1 MAARY
6 VEQIIT
12 ISAVPASGSKT
23 QNTAL
28 STPASMVDIFKV
40 KVEPSIAGGTSELQ
54 IYKSDTFAAAKLLY
68 ALGPES
74 GTYYDPEQRDSGVVS
89 EALEGFVS
97 PYYDEDETDE
107 WHLKILNNDPQI
119 KSFDVTIT
127 YGLVYIDSSGGL
139 DVSGDLDVSGQVG
152 INDSTP
158 TAQLEVASSLAARQ
172 AAIFRAAGSPSV
184 NVLEVEDNNNVDKFF
199 IDDNFKVVIVP
210 SVQAQT
216 PHADADE
223 LAVKATNDSGIS
235 IISGSGD
242 LGTLLFGD
250 AADNDVAKL
259 QYDHNT
265 NLFSMVANTQTAVQV
280 AATYLSLPARDM
292 GNDVEGMMVAV
303 GRNTSTDTDGEAPA
317 IIRLQ
322 CANGD
327 YVFVWADNSHELRH
341 STDAPTGSTGTPTV
355 HSEESGQ
362 VISSA
367 TT

>member
-1 MAARY
+1 
-6 VEQIIT
+6 
-12 ISAVPASGSKT
+12 
-23 QNTAL
+23 
-28 STPASMVDIFKV
+28 
-40 KVEPSIAGGTSELQ
+40 
-54 IYKSDTFAAAKLLY
+54 
-68 ALGPES
+68 
-74 GTYYDPEQRDSGVVS
+74 
-89 EALEGFVS
+89 VS

-292 GNDVEGMMVAV
+292 GNDVRGLCFCL
-303 GRNTSTDTDGEAPA
+303 G
-317 IIRLQ
+317 
-322 CANGD
+322 
-327 YVFVWADNSHELRH
+327 
-341 STDAPTGSTGTPTV
+341 
-355 HSEESGQ
+355 
-362 VISSA
+362 
-367 TT
+367 